1 MRLQLSVEIFFTIGR
16 IVKVLHATAI
26 IYKVRLKLNDD
37 QIGTDFLK

>member
-1 MRLQLSVEIFFTIGR
+1 MRLQLSVEILFAIGR